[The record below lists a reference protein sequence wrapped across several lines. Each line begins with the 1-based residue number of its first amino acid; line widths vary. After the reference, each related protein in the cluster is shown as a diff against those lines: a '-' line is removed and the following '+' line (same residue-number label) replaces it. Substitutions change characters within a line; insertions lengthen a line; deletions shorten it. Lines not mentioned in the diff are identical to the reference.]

1 MRHQYTQYSKGA
13 FSVFSSISLLKIG
26 MPICKPFSFDS
37 NNLIVK
43 IFAEKLPN
51 FWWSQIV

>member
-13 FSVFSSISLLKIG
+13 FSVFSSISLIKIG